1 MDLKLNEMSQKE
13 LRGLRIKLNNR
24 INSLKSFGKPKE
36 LQKSHVLYGLELGE
50 CEQLLTEV
58 KRAERDLK

>member
-1 MDLKLNEMSQKE
+1 MKIKLEEMNLKD

-36 LQKSHVLYGLELGE
+36 LQKSHVLFGLELGE
-50 CEQLLTEV
+50 CEELLANV

>member
-1 MDLKLNEMSQKE
+1 MNLKLNEMNLKD

-36 LQKSHVLYGLELGE
+36 LQKSHLLFGLELGE
-50 CEQLLTEV
+50 CEQLLHEV
-58 KRAERDLK
+58 KRAERELK